1 MSDEMRVTTDDGV
14 GLAVEVTGSGPPLLM
29 IHGFT
34 GVKDDFADHLDVF
47 AHDST
52 VVTFDLRGHG
62 ESDKPDTGDAYS
74 LDRLA
79 ADTLAVADALGL
91 EQFRMLGHSMGGMAA
106 RRVVLAAP
114 DRINAL
120 VLMSTS
126 AGRPSGV
133 DPELVDMGVAVALTE
148 GMQVVRQVLDEIDP
162 LGTAAN
168 QRVRLERP
176 DYEEYGKRNFFAV
189 PAVAYAALIS
199 DIARQPDQLVEMRG
213 VACPT
218 LVIVG
223 EQDQAFL
230 PDSLALADAIPNAE
244 LVVVPDAGHSPQFEN
259 PPVYQAAME
268 RFLEGV
274 AVSTDGRIGEVAT

>member
-1 MSDEMRVTTDDGV
+1 MTEELRVTTDDGV
-14 GLAVEVTGSGPPLLM
+14 GLAVEVTGTGPALLM
-29 IHGFT
+29 VHGFT

-62 ESDKPDTGDAYS
+62 ESDKPDVGDAYS
-74 LDRLA
+74 FDRLA
-79 ADTLAVADALGL
+79 TDAFAVADALGF
-91 EQFRMLGHSMGGMAA
+91 EQFRLFGHSMGGMVA
-106 RRVVLAAP
+106 RRMVLAAP
-114 DRINAL
+114 ARVDAL

-133 DPELVDMGVAVALTE
+133 DPELVDVGVAVALTE
-148 GMQVVRQVLDEIDP
+148 GMQVVRQVLDELDP

-168 QRVRLERP
+168 QRVRRERP
-176 DYEEYGKRNFFAV
+176 DYEEYGRRNFFNV

-199 DIARQPDQLVEMRG
+199 DIAYQPDQLAEMRG
-213 VACPT
+213 VTCPT

-230 PDSLALADAIPNAE
+230 PDSLALADTIPGAE
-244 LVVVPDAGHSPQFEN
+244 LVVIPDAGHSPQFEN
-259 PPVYQAAME
+259 PPVYQEAME
-268 RFLEGV
+268 RFLERV
-274 AVSTDGRIGEVAT
+274 ATEVAT

>member
-1 MSDEMRVTTDDGV
+1 VTEQLRVTTDDGV
-14 GLAVEVTGSGPPLLM
+14 GLAVEVTGTGPPLLM

-34 GVKDDFADHLDVF
+34 GVKDDFADHIDVF

-62 ESDKPDTGDAYS
+62 ESDKPETGDAYS

-79 ADTLAVADALGL
+79 ADTLAVADALDF
-91 EQFRMLGHSMGGMAA
+91 EHFRLFGHSMGGMAA

-114 DRINAL
+114 GRIDAL
-120 VLMSTS
+120 ILMSTS

-133 DPELVDMGVAVALTE
+133 DPELVDVGVAVALTE
-148 GMQVVRQVLDEIDP
+148 GMQVVHQVLDELDP
-162 LGTAAN
+162 LGTPAN
-168 QRVRLERP
+168 QRVRRERP
-176 DYEEYGKRNFFAV
+176 DYEEYGRRNFFAV

-199 DIARQPDQLVEMRG
+199 EIAHQPDQLAEMRG
-213 VACPT
+213 VTCPT

-230 PDSLALADAIPNAE
+230 PDSLALADTIPDAA
-244 LVVVPDAGHSPQFEN
+244 LIVVPDAGHSPQFEN

-268 RFLEGV
+268 RFL
-274 AVSTDGRIGEVAT
+274 GRIATRTGGEVAT

>member
-1 MSDEMRVTTDDGV
+1 MTEQMRVTTDDGV
-14 GLAVEVTGSGPPLLM
+14 GLAVEVTGTGAPLVM

-34 GVKDDFADHLDVF
+34 GVKDDFSDHLDVF

-62 ESDKPDTGDAYS
+62 ESDKPESGDAYS
-74 LDRLA
+74 FDRLA
-79 ADTLAVADALGL
+79 ADTFAVADALGL
-91 EQFRMLGHSMGGMAA
+91 EHFRLFGHSLGGMVA
-106 RRVVLAAP
+106 RRVVLGAP
-114 DRINAL
+114 SRIDAL

-133 DPELVDMGVAVALTE
+133 DPELVDVGVAVALTE
-148 GMQVVRQVLDEIDP
+148 GMQVVRQVLDELDP
-162 LGTAAN
+162 LGTFAN

-176 DYEEYGKRNFFAV
+176 DYEDYGRRNFFNV

-199 DIARQPDQLVEMRG
+199 DIAYQPDQLAEMRD
-213 VACPT
+213 VTCPT

-223 EQDQAFL
+223 EQDNAFL
-230 PDSLALADAIPNAE
+230 PDSLALADVIPGAE

-268 RFLEGV
+268 RFL
-274 AVSTDGRIGEVAT
+274 GRVTATARGEVAT